1 MEAAKKFSEENREKL
16 ASESEK
22 ITGTY
27 DKLMTDQALKGEA
40 QRRILNSTQSQI
52 TQFINQ
58 YASDYEMLGT
68 TLGESLYSGISKK
81 VKNITGYVDRIA
93 AASDTQTEKTLA
105 AGKLESYVKNS
116 KNRKS
121 AIENINSLMNSFT
134 ASLDG
139 IAVKAA
145 RYKNRLAVVANDA
158 AEKYYQTNNTVYHNQ
173 NNSVIRPIDINT
185 TVNFNDKVDS
195 PVEVKRQ
202 IEYFSQ
208 QLAKEIQEI

>member
-16 ASESEK
+16 AAESEK